1 MAAEKSRVLLA
12 ILRYATA
19 RIIYGHSH
27 DANSDAIKDF
37 LLAIQARHDY
47 IAQRFNHQYVLANGT
62 RSVTLFVRFID
73 SRRTMNLRAFTYMEA
88 RWNFTENHVFCS

>member
-47 IAQRFNHQYVLANGT
+47 IAQRFNHQLCPSEWYTLGYV
-62 RSVTLFVRFID
+62 I
-73 SRRTMNLRAFTYMEA
+73 RAL
-88 RWNFTENHVFCS
+88 H